1 MELDAPT
8 EIDWGDLEIVD
19 DINANVEIDW
29 DNIDGIDRKDN
40 LVDIVIE
47 ESGVEG
53 GVARGAEA
61 LSILDNRKTRH
72 LILDELHELEAF
84 FSQRLAEIHT
94 LERGKYSITGLSVN
108 SDLVN
113 DASSINEVLSNIR
126 GLINN
131 LTTGKIH
138 HLQLIRSSPKYV
150 DRLVDNLKQKMR
162 FVDRCELKNV
172 ELAKKR
178 EVALKEQAEAQ
189 TKLKV

>member
-1 MELDAPT
+1 M
-8 EIDWGDLEIVD
+8 
-19 DINANVEIDW
+19 
-29 DNIDGIDRKDN
+29 
-40 LVDIVIE
+40 
-47 ESGVEG
+47 
-53 GVARGAEA
+53 
-61 LSILDNRKTRH
+61 
-72 LILDELHELEAF
+72 
-84 FSQRLAEIHT
+84 
-94 LERGKYSITGLSVN
+94 
-108 SDLVN
+108 N